1 MFSGLFT
8 LAHNM
13 SYRIDVQKNFQTEI
27 KRIITEQLSGVTS
40 KINDP
45 EVEFDEKVHASRKHF
60 KKIRAVWRLIR
71 DDIGKK
77 MYQSENVFYRDLGR
91 KLAVMPEVRV
101 HLKTLKDME
110 EDHADED
117 SFNQIQAYLQ
127 KRYASEK
134 ERVKQEHILDQITEQ
149 VELGKQRVIDLQ
161 LSNEIFNAFEKG
173 IKRVYKKGTKALEA
187 AKKDTSTENLHEW
200 RKRVKYL
207 WYHVRLLQN
216 VWKPV
221 LKGYENSLDILSD
234 YLGDEHDLSEL
245 KKLIN
250 NNVKGEY
257 PEETKHLT
265 KILDKQRNKLQQKAW
280 SVGERIYTKPTKLFI
295 NKLDVYMDSHEHDL

>member
-1 MFSGLFT
+1 
-8 LAHNM
+8 M

-91 KLAVMPEVRV
+91 KLAVMREVRV

-134 ERVKQEHILDQITEQ
+134 ERVKQEHILDQVTVQ
-149 VELGKQRVIDLQ
+149 VELGKQRVLDLQ

-173 IKRVYKKGTKALEA
+173 IKRVYKKGTKALEV
-187 AKKDTSTENLHEW
+187 AKKDTSTKNLHEW

-207 WYHVRLLQN
+207 WYHVRLLRN

-234 YLGDEHDLSEL
+234 HLGDEHDLGEL

-250 NNVKGEY
+250 NNIKGEY

-280 SVGERIYTKPTKLFI
+280 SVGKRIYTKPTKLFI

>member
-1 MFSGLFT
+1 MPSCHYPALCQ
-8 LAHNM
+8 M
-13 SYRIDVQKNFQTEI
+13 SLIQTFDKNAKKIKVAFLSNLPFGTKLGGKAFVLRLRRIQPLNLGSNLSVNVQWSFYTCPQHRYRIDVQKNFQTEI

-45 EVEFDEKVHASRKHF
+45 EVEFDEKGHASRKHF

-91 KLAVMPEVRV
+91 KLAVMREVRV

-134 ERVKQEHILDQITEQ
+134 ERVKQEHILDQVTEQ

-207 WYHVRLLQN
+207 WYHVRLL
-216 VWKPV
+216 
-221 LKGYENSLDILSD
+221 
-234 YLGDEHDLSEL
+234 
-245 KKLIN
+245 
-250 NNVKGEY
+250 
-257 PEETKHLT
+257 
-265 KILDKQRNKLQQKAW
+265 
-280 SVGERIYTKPTKLFI
+280 
-295 NKLDVYMDSHEHDL
+295 